1 MTLMHIYAVAEQVG
15 LRIQPLRI
23 YIYICIA
30 VLFWDALHLHPR
42 IVTELSRTT
51 YDQLL
56 VIRSW

>member
-1 MTLMHIYAVAEQVG
+1 MHIYAVAGQVG
-15 LRIQPLRI
+15 LCIQPL
-23 YIYICIA
+23 YVYICIA

-56 VIRSW
+56 AIRSW